1 VPLVPG
7 PDFGCKDLDLL
18 AAPVSLDDAPEGH
31 FRVAVGEDHITVTDM
46 AGAEP
51 GYPLNR
57 LL

>member
-18 AAPVSLDDAPEGH
+18 AAPVGLDDTPEGH
-31 FRVAVGEDHITVTDM
+31 FRVTVGEDRIPVPDM

-57 LL
+57 VL